1 MLAKGKKQRFEKL
14 PTGKGKQARYGR
26 KIFGRPPFPVA
37 KIPNGKRKS
46 PSGTKSSDSATLPA
60 KNSNRKKGECPCQ
73 ISGRRQPF
81 GEEKRPFPR
90 GNI

>member
-26 KIFGRPPFPVA
+26 KIFGR
-37 KIPNGKRKS
+37 R
-46 PSGTKSSDSATLPA
+46 PSRSQKFRTEKGNPRQEQNLQTAPILPA